1 MKFGLIASL
10 VALLVAPSVMAQQGD
25 APPRPARTMDEL
37 FKQVQAAS
45 RKESLASQAREQ
57 AFVANK
63 HLQEEKLRSLRAQL
77 QAEQERSQALSANFD
92 AQVTDI
98 EAKQAKLDAETGD
111 LGELFGVL
119 RKIAGESSGL
129 LQASLVSVQYPGR
142 LAAVQEVAQSK
153 ALASQSQIE
162 GLWQAMLWNMIK
174 SGSVETF
181 KGAKIAKDGQIQE
194 SQILRVGTF
203 NAFSKGQY
211 LRFLPS
217 GDQVKLIELARQ
229 PLASAQEKAL
239 RLQDAPVGE
248 PVAVSVDPSRGSV
261 VELLVQSPSWKE
273 RLAQGGVIGFVI
285 IGLGVLGLLI
295 ALERLVYL
303 AFVGAKIKNQQQ
315 RLGRLRQSNP
325 LGRLLRVAQHHSA
338 LDAEALLLRL
348 EEVLSKELPK
358 LKRGL
363 GVITLF
369 ATTAPLLGLLGTV
382 TGMIA
387 TFQSI
392 TLFGNG
398 DPKMMSGGISQA
410 LVTTELGLATSI
422 PLMLVHAFV
431 SQRANKIAQEL
442 DDASTKAVAQRL
454 DPGEPGSED
463 GVTT

>member
-1 MKFGLIASL
+1 MKRLWLAVG
-10 VALLVAPSVMAQQGD
+10 VALCLLPVEAMAQKK
-25 APPRPARTMDEL
+25 APLRPAQSLEEL
-37 FKQVQAAS
+37 FERVKDES
-45 RKESLASQAREQ
+45 RKQSLESQAREE
-57 AFVANK
+57 AFVANR
-63 HLQEEKLRSLRAQL
+63 HLQEEKLRSLKAQL
-77 QAEQERSQALSANFD
+77 AAEQERGQALSANFD
-92 AQVTDI
+92 AQAVEL
-98 EAKQAKLDAETGD
+98 EAKQAKLDEETGD
-111 LGELFGVL
+111 LGELFGTM
-119 RKIAGESSGL
+119 RKIAGETSGL
-129 LQASLVSVQYPGR
+129 LKASLLSVQYPGHHR
-142 LAAVQEVAQSK
+142 AAQDVAQTK
-153 ALASQSQIE
+153 ALASQAQIE
-162 GLWQAMLWNMIK
+162 ALWQAMLWSMIK

-181 KGAKIAKDGQIQE
+181 KGTKIGKDGSIQD

-203 NAFSKGQY
+203 NAFSEGQY

-217 GDQVKLIELARQ
+217 GDKVKLVELARQ
-229 PLASAQEKAL
+229 PLASAQGQAR

-248 PVAVSVDPSRGSV
+248 PLALSIDPSRGSV

-285 IGLGVLGLLI
+285 IGLGILGLLI
-295 ALERLVYL
+295 AMERLVYL
-303 AFVGAKIKNQQQ
+303 AFVGAKIKSQQQ
-315 RLGRLRQSNP
+315 RLGRLKQSNP
-325 LGRLLRVAQHHSA
+325 LGRLLGVAQHYQM

-431 SQRANKIAQEL
+431 SQRANKIAQVL
-442 DDASTKAVAQRL
+442 DNASTQVVAERL
-454 DPGEPGSED
+454 DPEPEED
-463 GVTT
+463 SAA